1 MTPKLL
7 SALTLALSLAACN
20 SGGGLDT
27 AQLTPILGERNAY
40 ALSAA
45 AKFGNAITIGEA
57 QETAIGE
64 SVAIA
69 ITNRYPLVPND
80 ELQKYVMLVG
90 LNVASVSANP
100 TIEWIFGVIDS
111 PDINAFSGPNG
122 YVFITRGA
130 LRQMRDEAELAGV
143 LAHEVGHVIAH
154 DGLEQVKAAEQ
165 RGALQDLMKAG
176 GSDTQQ
182 FSAIADLGV
191 DVVTKQAYS
200 QPQELRSDAAAVQL
214 MASAGYDPA
223 SYLRFLQRMQGMT
236 SGGAV
241 LSTHPNIGAR
251 IQTVNQ
257 AMSRLTRRGGAT
269 LPDRFAYNAR
279 LAGN

>member
-1 MTPKLL
+1 MTRKLF
-7 SALTLALSLAACN
+7 STLTLALSLVGCS
-20 SGGGLDT
+20 SGGGIDT
-27 AQLTPILGERNAY
+27 AQLSPIIGQQGAF

-45 AKFGNAITIGEA
+45 SKQWNAISIGEA

-64 SVAIA
+64 SVGIA
-69 ITNRYPLVPND
+69 ITNRYPLVNND
-80 ELQKYVMLVG
+80 DLQKYVMLVG
-90 LNVASVSANP
+90 LNVAGVSANP
-100 TIEWIFGVIDS
+100 TAPWIFGVIDS

-143 LAHEVGHVIAH
+143 LAHEVGHVVAH

-176 GSDTQQ
+176 GNDTQQ
-182 FSAIADLGV
+182 FSAVADLGV

-200 QPQELRSDAAAVQL
+200 QPQELRSDAAAVKL
-214 MASAGYDPA
+214 MADAGYDPA
-223 SYLRFLQRMQGMT
+223 SYLRFLQRMQGMS

-257 AMSRLTRRGGAT
+257 AMSRLPRRGGAT
-269 LPDRFAYNAR
+269 LSDRFANNAR